1 MHSKD
6 LKRDFYLT
14 AAEAAAYGLIDKV
27 LLPHQV
33 AHAIQLHIYIHIH
46 IYIHTCTLD
55 GPPHSHVV
63 NLLPI
68 PYCTVLLGS
77 LSR

>member
-33 AHAIQLHIYIHIH
+33 AHAIQLRFISTFTYIYT
-46 IYIHTCTLD
+46 YIPAPLMD
-55 GPPHSHVV
+55 
-63 NLLPI
+63 LRIFML
-68 PYCTVLLGS
+68 
-77 LSR
+77 

>member
-46 IYIHTCTLD
+46 TYIPAPLMD
-55 GPPHSHVV
+55 
-63 NLLPI
+63 LRIFML
-68 PYCTVLLGS
+68 
-77 LSR
+77 